1 MNYKES
7 QLILDEI
14 KKSNKILLNCHRSPD
29 PDSIGSALALQ
40 IGLLSLGKEVEII
53 CPSDELYENVNY
65 LKGYEKIKKSVDFTK
80 FDFSKYDLFITTD
93 SASLSQI
100 SRSKDF
106 KMPNIKTIVIDH
118 HFTNDRY
125 GEINLI
131 DDRTTSVGE
140 MLFLIFEDWGI
151 EINKDISDCLMAGIV
166 GDTGAFRYPGA
177 NVRTFKIA
185 ERLMELGADKDR
197 AVHELYRSEPFE
209 LIKFYGEI
217 LLRAQIDNEYGFVWS
232 AIPYDVYEKLGKPSM
247 AKESAASLFAQV
259 VKDTD
264 FGFIALEQ
272 EKGKLAI
279 SFRSRTGLDTSK
291 IAGELG
297 GGGHIYAS
305 GGKVEGLSFDEA
317 VEKVL
322 SVCRKYANK
331 KA

>member
-1 MNYKES
+1 MNYSES

-14 KKSNKILLNCHRSPD
+14 KKANKILLNCHRSPD

-40 IGLLSLGKEVEII
+40 EVLIDLGKEVCVL

-65 LKGYEKIKKSVDFTK
+65 LVGYEKIKKSTN
-80 FDFSKYDLFITTD
+80 FSKFNFDEYDLFITTD
-93 SASLSQI
+93 SASLSQV
-100 SRSKDF
+100 SRLKDF
-106 KMPNIKTIVIDH
+106 KLNNIKTIVIDH
-118 HFTNDRY
+118 HFTNDKY

-131 DDRTTSVGE
+131 DDKVTSMGE

-151 EINKDISDCLMAGIV
+151 ELNKNVADCLMAGIV

-177 NVRTFKIA
+177 NDRTFKIVG
-185 ERLMELGADKDR
+185 RLMELGADKDM
-197 AVHELYRSEPFE
+197 AVHALYRSEPFE
-209 LIKFYGEI
+209 LIKFYGEV
-217 LLRAQIDNEYGFVWS
+217 LLRVQIDYDHKFVWS
-232 AIPYDVYEKLGKPSM
+232 AIPYEIYEKLGKPSM

-259 VKDTD
+259 VEGTD

-291 IAGELG
+291 MAEELG
-297 GGGHIYAS
+297 GGGHVYAS
-305 GGKVEGLSFDEA
+305 GAKIEGLSFDEA

-322 SVCRKYANK
+322 SVCRKYAK
-331 KA
+331 KS